1 MARARSTSCSSSPG
15 RPDKPVVAL
24 AAQAPSRPAST
35 PHYQR
40 ARSRSLSGQGLVRI
54 VSQAA
59 SAASSTGS
67 HGARSASSELL
78 DMVTPTTSSSSLAPD
93 DPQQRLPVH
102 VAHQWVLQPILAGSS
117 RPGTAP
123 SPSPSPAKAH
133 LARFPP
139 ASTYPPRYPSPYAP
153 RTSTELFDASTT
165 AWPPYPT
172 PPFTSGL
179 PGVSPYPSP
188 DAYALNSFPFP
199 AMYDGYEAHVDPYT
213 PYGPAPTS
221 PPFYTH
227 YPAPSCVP
235 YGPTSTPFFDP
246 PTTPVLPLSPPPA
259 HYVPRPDLVH
269 PRRGSAPASVAVPAP
284 SGSPA
289 LGLGFGG
296 GGRRS
301 PRATRG
307 ASPSLRDLL
316 DGGEHIPSRGRV
328 KFFNARKGYGFII
341 DDQHGELQAD
351 VFAHYTG
358 VDLQQGFR
366 CLAKD
371 ERVEYILTT
380 HSKGGYQALCI
391 TGEHGAALKGLS
403 DPHNAAIV
411 REMAAETNAKRA
423 AMHPGAQELLAVA
436 GVRSSG
442 DVGATSAVKVKLP
455 FGGGKGACTVL
466 DTLLEKIDRRSG
478 KSVEDL
484 PKFIKS
490 GDAAIVKM
498 IPSKPMCV
506 ESFAE
511 YPPLGRFAVRDMR
524 QTVAVGV
531 IKAVEKTDG
540 KGGKVTKAAVKAGG
554 KK

>member
-54 VSQAA
+54 VSQATSA
-59 SAASSTGS
+59 SSSTGS
-67 HGARSASSELL
+67 RGARSTSPELL
-78 DMVTPTTSSSSLAPD
+78 EMVTPTTSSSSLEPD

-102 VAHQWVLQPILAGSS
+102 ATHQGVLQPVFAGSP
-117 RPGTAP
+117 RPGGAP
-123 SPSPSPAKAH
+123 SPSPSPSKAH
-133 LARFPP
+133 YAHFPP
-139 ASTYPPRYPSPYAP
+139 ASTYPPRYASPYAP
-153 RTSTELFDASTT
+153 RTSTDYVDVSTT

-179 PGVSPYPSP
+179 PGASPYPSP
-188 DAYALNSFPFP
+188 DAYPLNSFPFP
-199 AMYDGYEAHVDPYT
+199 AVYDGYEAHVDPYT

-227 YPAPSCVP
+227 YPAPACVP

-246 PTTPVLPLSPPPA
+246 PTTPVLPLSPPT

-269 PRRGSAPASVAVPAP
+269 PRRGSAPVVAAAAPAP
-284 SGSPA
+284 S
-289 LGLGFGG
+289 
-296 GGRRS
+296 
-301 PRATRG
+301 
-307 ASPSLRDLL
+307 ASPDPRQLA
-316 DGGEHIPSRGRV
+316 EP
-328 KFFNARKGYGFII
+328 ARPARRRRAHPEPRQGQGYGFII

-391 TGEHGAALKGLS
+391 TGEHGTPLKGLS

-423 AMHPGAQELLAVA
+423 AMHPGAQELLAIA
-436 GVRSSG
+436 GVRSSSNG
-442 DVGATSAVKVKLP
+442 DGAAATSAVKGKMPL
-455 FGGGKGACTVL
+455 GGGVKVRGAPVL

-511 YPPLGRFAVRDMR
+511 YPPLGRFAVRDVR

-540 KGGKVTKAAVKAGG
+540 KGGK
-554 KK
+554 